1 MPGIHT
7 VLDITGLDLCII
19 QFLGQPDLENL
30 KTASSVLY
38 RHGNLDY
45 RVCVYRYA
53 NDIQTYLLDT
63 LGIDLEWL
71 SNPTNWSWMTIQ
83 DVSQCIEEF
92 EGDLRHDKRSLN
104 SNTMRYRFHD
114 GHMIFYC
121 STKIKIDYHS
131 LIEHITS
138 PTDLH
143 TTEKHE
149 NETHTI
155 NETYTINRTRN
166 IISGFSTYSIS
177 LGDWM
182 SLSPMAK
189 SMLLC

>member
-45 RVCVYRYA
+45 RVHVYRYA
-53 NDIQTYLLDT
+53 SDIQIYLLDT

-71 SNPTNWSWMTIQ
+71 SNPINWHWMTIQ
-83 DVSQCIEEF
+83 DISQCIEEF
-92 EGDLRHDKRSLN
+92 EGALLHNKRSFN

-121 STKIKIDYHS
+121 SSNIKIDYHS

-138 PTDLH
+138 PTDPN
-143 TTEKHE
+143 TNKEHE
-149 NETHTI
+149 NEI
-155 NETYTINRTRN
+155 YTINRTRN
-166 IISGFSTYSIS
+166 IISGFNTYSIS
-177 LGDWM
+177 FGDWM
-182 SLSPMAK
+182 SLSPLAK